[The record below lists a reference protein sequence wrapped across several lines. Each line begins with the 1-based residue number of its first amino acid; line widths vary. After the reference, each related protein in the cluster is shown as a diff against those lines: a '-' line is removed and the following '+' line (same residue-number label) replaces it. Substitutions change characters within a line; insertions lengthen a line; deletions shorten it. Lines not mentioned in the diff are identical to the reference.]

1 MCLTVRW
8 FNSMSGSS
16 GSVLTL
22 RIECL
27 RQLTGRFLFRCSFRQ
42 RHGGGGNA
50 EDSQEEQPVVRQD
63 SSTDMQHS
71 RWPQQLLSTLSVS
84 SQVVCGRWA
93 AARSNLRGYVT
104 IFKLVLLKT
113 P

>member
-1 MCLTVRW
+1 M
-8 FNSMSGSS
+8 
-16 GSVLTL
+16 
-22 RIECL
+22 
-27 RQLTGRFLFRCSFRQ
+27 
-42 RHGGGGNA
+42 GGGGENA